1 MTRSKGWAFLA
12 LLSLLLT
19 ACNYTVPLTIA
30 RILVSSKA
38 QVTPPALDP
47 PTSEETESFD
57 PILSRVIRREDN
69 EEEGYSIYLEH
80 PEMSQAGEAGALFN
94 HMIEQLMI
102 AQLGSFRTTVHELDE
117 ASKELGKSTY
127 TLSYTMYRNDPQFIS
142 LLLVED
148 IYYAGAAHSGRKHS
162 VVNYDIGR
170 SQFLEMPDLFI
181 EGSPYQIIISQY
193 IFQELNE
200 RYEDD
205 VDISGLNTL
214 LEDDPLWNVTANGLL
229 VTIEEYQI
237 LSYVEGS
244 PQVLVPYEI
253 LIDTIDPNGP
263 LGIFVPREKLFITG

>member
-1 MTRSKGWAFLA
+1 
-12 LLSLLLT
+12 
-19 ACNYTVPLTIA
+19 
-30 RILVSSKA
+30 
-38 QVTPPALDP
+38 
-47 PTSEETESFD
+47 
-57 PILSRVIRREDN
+57 
-69 EEEGYSIYLEH
+69 
-80 PEMSQAGEAGALFN
+80 
-94 HMIEQLMI
+94 
-102 AQLGSFRTTVHELDE
+102 
-117 ASKELGKSTY
+117 
-127 TLSYTMYRNDPQFIS
+127 
-142 LLLVED
+142 
-148 IYYAGAAHSGRKHS
+148 
-162 VVNYDIGR
+162 VNYDIGR